1 MHNNKETRSIK
12 DDIRISPLM
21 DLEIIKHDYECVC
34 KLINDEKRLNEMVD
48 LYYKVVE
55 KARAGTLTIEE
66 LEKDMNRSMEMNG
79 MKSRMPRDAL
89 EKSYER
95 FTSEEAKAST
105 REEID
110 KTVREKMKANKAML
124 EDMMKK

>member
-95 FTSEEAKAST
+95 FTSCLLYTSPSP
-105 REEID
+105 RD
-110 KTVREKMKANKAML
+110 
-124 EDMMKK
+124 